1 MKKILLGGLLG
12 LLLLTSACV
21 NTANIA
27 GNWKYALVDDQNLP
41 IPNTTQIVMLS
52 QDDGGFTGENP
63 YYRFV
68 GSVYENSLDFV
79 MVVTGET
86 TEGFVRHVSG
96 AVDGD
101 KMYGVFQESHG
112 DIGSFVAW
120 RQP

>member
-1 MKKILLGGLLG
+1 MHKLGPGILVGS
-12 LLLLTSACV
+12 LLLTSGCV
-21 NTANIA
+21 HTANIG
-27 GNWKYALVDDQNLP
+27 GNWKFSLGGDQNVP
-41 IPNTTQIVMLS
+41 IPSTTQTVVLN
-52 QDDGGFTGENP
+52 QDNGSFSGENP

-68 GSVYENSLDFV
+68 GSVYENSFDFV

-86 TEGFVRHVSG
+86 TEGFVRHVEG

-101 KMYGVFQESHG
+101 KMYGVFRESHG